1 MTLTVFVMWVL
12 LMLFV
17 VCLFDD
23 DDDFDRDDTSLSS
36 HP

>member
-23 DDDFDRDDTSLSS
+23 DDFDRDDPSLSS